1 MNTTPIKEN
10 GYCINQ
16 LIKKLENKI
25 GEEAAQQLK
34 QTAIE
39 VVQNCVDVY
48 SGKFGIGDVGANG
61 TGLVSCSQ
69 KGDIPND
76 TTGLIYGRVQ
86 SGKTNATIATL
97 AIAQENGFR
106 CFIVLTSDNTWLGK
120 QTANRFNEQLEGGPV
135 VFDWE
140 QWKTDPNDFAANK
153 LGQYIDDT
161 GVVLVSTKN
170 VNHLNN
176 LLTALKSAKASR
188 VPTLIFDDEAD
199 NASLNTNEAKQSKKG
214 KETIPDSAIFDWIG
228 KIRKEVSNHIYIQI
242 TATPQSLLLQNLDH
256 PCKPKFCAALPEP
269 GDSYMGGD
277 LFFQENSLYCHTID
291 GEEIK
296 QLIKQQGKI
305 NPGEEWSIPEG
316 LRLALCCFFLG
327 AVYKMKKNPEDTYS
341 FLAHIC
347 YKKDNHSTLEKIIGS
362 FVQDLDKAL
371 RGKSSSTRKDQ
382 AIRWLEEAY
391 KELSKT
397 AEDIPN
403 LSELV
408 EELEHK
414 LRRAIPT
421 VINANNPDKEPTYH
435 TGMNILVGGNR
446 LGRGVTI
453 EGLMVTYYGRDAKQK
468 VMDTVHQHAR
478 MYGYRQKLKDVTRL
492 FLPEHILEA
501 FRDIHEADEGTRKAI
516 GNDPKNIK
524 TKPVWIGKPLKPTRS
539 CVLNPAQID
548 TFTPGSAI
556 FPRDPLWKKA
566 EIKDCVEKLDSLLRK
581 YQEGDEYYEVYI
593 DFMIE
598 VLSHT
603 PSRSC
608 PGSTWDDKRI
618 VEALK
623 AIQSEK
629 ITKGRL
635 NVRRG
640 QNGKGL
646 NLSNKTQ
653 RPWQGSGF
661 ATSEWIRKPKQ
672 EYQEVPTLVIMYQK
686 GEKDKGWDNQPLYL
700 PTLVFPK
707 SKFVFMFNYSEE
719 DENTESQE

>member
-1 MNTTPIKEN
+1 MNNTPIKEN

-16 LIKKLENKI
+16 LIERLENKI
-25 GEEAAQQLK
+25 GKTAAHDLK
-34 QTAIE
+34 KTAIE

-48 SGKFGIGDVGANG
+48 AGKFGVGDVGLNG
-61 TGLVSCSQ
+61 TGSVNRLHT
-69 KGDIPND
+69 GDIPND

-120 QTANRFNEQLEGGPV
+120 QTANRFNEQLDGGPV

-140 QWKTDPNDFAANK
+140 QWKTDTNDFAANK

-170 VNHLNN
+170 ANHLKN
-176 LLTALKSAKASR
+176 LLAALKAAKAHR

-214 KETIPDSAIFDWIG
+214 KDTIPDSAIFDWIG

-256 PCKPKFCAALPEP
+256 PCKPTFCAALPEP
-269 GDSYMGGD
+269 GDSYMGGE

-291 GEEIK
+291 GEEIQ
-296 QLIKQQGKI
+296 QLVKQQGKI
-305 NPGEEWSIPEG
+305 NPGEEWSIPKG

-327 AVYKMKKNPEDTYS
+327 AVYKMKTNPEDKYS

-347 YKKDNHSTLEKIIGS
+347 YKKDNHSTLEKIISS

-371 RGKSSSTRKDQ
+371 RGKSSSNMQNQ
-382 AIRWLEEAY
+382 AKQWLEDAY
-391 KELSKT
+391 KELKKT
-397 AEDIPN
+397 TNDLPELSN
-403 LSELV
+403 LI
-408 EELEHK
+408 EELKHK

-421 VINANNPDKEPTYH
+421 VINANNPDKEPNYH

-501 FRDIHEADEGTRKAI
+501 FRDIHEADTRTRQAI
-516 GNDPKNIK
+516 GNDPSNIK
-524 TKPVWIGKPLKPTRS
+524 IQPVWVGKSLRPTRS
-539 CVLNPAQID
+539 NVLNLTAIGL
-548 TFTPGSAI
+548 FTPGTQI
-556 FPRDPLWKKA
+556 FPRSPLWKTSD
-566 EIKDCVEKLDSLLRK
+566 IKEDVEKLDNLLK
-581 YQEGDEYYEVYI
+581 KFEEKTEKEEYEEVEI
-593 DFMIE
+593 DFMIDI
-598 VLSHT
+598 LT
-603 PSRSC
+603 YMRSSYY
-608 PGSTWDDKRI
+608 PRHPWENTQIKELLI
-618 VEALK
+618 QIK
-623 AIQSEK
+623 AKGIL
-629 ITKGRL
+629 KGRI
-635 NVRRG
+635 NVFRG
-640 QNGKGL
+640 Q
-646 NLSNKTQ
+646 SKTGRKLKRQ
-653 RPWQGSGF
+653 EPSQWGGFGF
-661 ATSEWIRKPKQ
+661 ASGKELKKIKDQYPD
-672 EYQEVPTLVIMYQK
+672 VPTLAIFYQEGNK
-686 GEKDKGWDNQPLYL
+686 AKGWDNQPLYL
-700 PTLVFPK
+700 PMLVPPK
-707 SKFVFMFNYSEE
+707 HNFVFMFNYSE
-719 DENTESQE
+719 